1 MNLWRS
7 IFGSR
12 AGYNALPET
21 ELASG
26 QSHDVQLEISDIET
40 ALVSCHLRLRAFTV
54 AANRLLGLTSR
65 RCLHV
70 TYRANLHTQLAVKG
84 MTCGACSASVEN
96 ALR

>member
-12 AGYNALPET
+12 AGYDALPET

-26 QSHDVQLEISDIET
+26 ASRDFQLEISDIET
-40 ALVSCHLRLRAFTV
+40 ALVSCLLRMRAFTV
-54 AANRLLGLTSR
+54 AANRLPGMTTRL
-65 RCLHV
+65 CLHV
-70 TYRANLHTQLAVKG
+70 TYQANLHTQLSVKG